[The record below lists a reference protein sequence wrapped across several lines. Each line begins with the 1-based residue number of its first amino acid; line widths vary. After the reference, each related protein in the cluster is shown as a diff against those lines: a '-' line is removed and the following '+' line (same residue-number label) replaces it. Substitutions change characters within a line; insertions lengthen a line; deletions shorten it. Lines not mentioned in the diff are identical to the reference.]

1 MLLLSAST
9 VISLDLLV
17 QAANVKRRARV
28 WKVFV
33 VLFQDFAER
42 REVDVHELFE
52 FQKPLTNGINLI
64 AGRERLVGQKV
75 V

>member
-1 MLLLSAST
+1 VLLLSAST